1 MIFHQSVGSLNK
13 DKRTGFRRSHNPA
26 AATEKA
32 TCLEF
37 GVMTLEGDGMICGG
51 ITRWIIADT

>member
-1 MIFHQSVGSLNK
+1 MIFHQSLGSLSK

-37 GVMTLEGDGMICGG
+37 GVMTLEGDGMIYEEYKVDHG
-51 ITRWIIADT
+51 